1 MSEYTI
7 LWPKDD
13 IDPKKKD
20 NNWLSQIGRAIFYR
34 YENNK
39 TYFGRQDIARL
50 FEIRNYSEGRQN
62 QQKYIDMW
70 IARGEEKASVSS
82 PNPQAQR
89 IRRKGYANMN
99 FEIFSIAPELKRI
112 IHSVVGTDNQ
122 RVQVDCI
129 NPEIKNKKALDKAT
143 LYVKSKMEPLMRE
156 IGIPQ
161 AGEGEFLPENTVELD
176 VFESLGG
183 FKQNLEITLE
193 KLIELGF
200 TNSDWGKI
208 ERQLKDDA
216 INFNFMVCKDYTDAH
231 TGMAKVKYVDVTK
244 FICAWTDD
252 SQGDNTPFAGH
263 FEKYSIPQVRDL
275 LIQNGWSEEDTEKQV
290 NRIAKWA
297 FDLTYSNDRYGW
309 SWYAQRDTITD
320 RMRYDDFFVD
330 VLEFEYI
337 SKDTQ
342 FYKKKDRDGIHTFYS
357 DKFGEY
363 VNTDKKKTVIV
374 DAHVIYEGYFLPGA
388 NITVGGKQKNMK
400 RVSKQKP
407 QISYRFEK
415 IPGKSITETAIPIYD
430 SLQINHLKLQ
440 AAKLAAAPKGIA
452 IDIGA
457 LNINSIAGSMYTPF
471 DLVQVYS
478 HTGNFFYKSSLLGG
492 KVNTNKSFEELEGG
506 IGKQLSE
513 WILAY
518 QHDVEKLLQITGIT
532 PTMAGSPAKGEKLVG
547 IAEMEV
553 EATNNALWPIQ
564 QALERLK
571 VKAGQNIALRAMTT
585 MRFDSEV
592 KDYYAEVFGK
602 TSIDYLMP
610 AADFT
615 LDELGISL
623 SNKIS
628 ATQKFK
634 IAEAAE
640 TALKVGRNGMPEI
653 ELSDYT
659 MILEMLEKGRL
670 KEATW
675 YLTYKSAKKRKYND
689 EMAAQNQ
696 QAQAQSLQEL
706 ELMKQKGEM
715 ELLQMAAK
723 IEVEK
728 EAALSNI
735 RIKEKQMIIAAETQ
749 GSIEEIKAEA
759 YLQEQTGT
767 EITGKFRK
775 PNA

>member
-1 MSEYTI
+1 
-7 LWPKDD
+7 
-13 IDPKKKD
+13 
-20 NNWLSQIGRAIFYR
+20 
-34 YENNK
+34 
-39 TYFGRQDIARL
+39 
-50 FEIRNYSEGRQN
+50 
-62 QQKYIDMW
+62 
-70 IARGEEKASVSS
+70 
-82 PNPQAQR
+82 
-89 IRRKGYANMN
+89 
-99 FEIFSIAPELKRI
+99 
-112 IHSVVGTDNQ
+112 
-122 RVQVDCI
+122 
-129 NPEIKNKKALDKAT
+129 
-143 LYVKSKMEPLMRE
+143 
-156 IGIPQ
+156 
-161 AGEGEFLPENTVELD
+161 
-176 VFESLGG
+176 
-183 FKQNLEITLE
+183 
-193 KLIELGF
+193 
-200 TNSDWGKI
+200 
-208 ERQLKDDA
+208 
-216 INFNFMVCKDYTDAH
+216 
-231 TGMAKVKYVDVTK
+231 
-244 FICAWTDD
+244 
-252 SQGDNTPFAGH
+252 
-263 FEKYSIPQVRDL
+263 
-275 LIQNGWSEEDTEKQV
+275 
-290 NRIAKWA
+290 
-297 FDLTYSNDRYGW
+297 
-309 SWYAQRDTITD
+309 
-320 RMRYDDFFVD
+320 MRYDDFFVD

-374 DAHVIYEGYFLPGA
+374 DAHVIYEGYFIPGA

-400 RVSKQKP
+400 RVSKQNP
-407 QISYRFEK
+407 QISYRFER
-415 IPGKSITETAIPIYD
+415 IPGKAITETAIPIYD

-492 KVNTNKSFEELEGG
+492 KVNTNKTFDELEGG

-532 PTMAGSPAKGEKLVG
+532 PTMAGSPAKGDKLVG

-553 EATNNALWPIQ
+553 EATNNALWPLQ

-571 VKAGQNIALRAMTT
+571 VKMGQNIALRAMTT

-592 KDYYAEVFGK
+592 KSYYEEVFGK
-602 TSIDYLMP
+602 TSIEYMMP

-675 YLTYKSAKKRKYND
+675 YLTYKSSKKRQYND
-689 EMAAQNQ
+689 AMAAQNQ

-715 ELLQMAAK
+715 EILQMAAK

-775 PNA
+775 PSA

>member
-1 MSEYTI
+1 
-7 LWPKDD
+7 
-13 IDPKKKD
+13 
-20 NNWLSQIGRAIFYR
+20 
-34 YENNK
+34 
-39 TYFGRQDIARL
+39 
-50 FEIRNYSEGRQN
+50 
-62 QQKYIDMW
+62 
-70 IARGEEKASVSS
+70 
-82 PNPQAQR
+82 
-89 IRRKGYANMN
+89 
-99 FEIFSIAPELKRI
+99 
-112 IHSVVGTDNQ
+112 
-122 RVQVDCI
+122 
-129 NPEIKNKKALDKAT
+129 
-143 LYVKSKMEPLMRE
+143 
-156 IGIPQ
+156 
-161 AGEGEFLPENTVELD
+161 
-176 VFESLGG
+176 
-183 FKQNLEITLE
+183 
-193 KLIELGF
+193 
-200 TNSDWGKI
+200 
-208 ERQLKDDA
+208 
-216 INFNFMVCKDYTDAH
+216 
-231 TGMAKVKYVDVTK
+231 
-244 FICAWTDD
+244 
-252 SQGDNTPFAGH
+252 
-263 FEKYSIPQVRDL
+263 
-275 LIQNGWSEEDTEKQV
+275 
-290 NRIAKWA
+290 
-297 FDLTYSNDRYGW
+297 
-309 SWYAQRDTITD
+309 
-320 RMRYDDFFVD
+320 
-330 VLEFEYI
+330 
-337 SKDTQ
+337 
-342 FYKKKDRDGIHTFYS
+342 
-357 DKFGEY
+357 
-363 VNTDKKKTVIV
+363 
-374 DAHVIYEGYFLPGA
+374 
-388 NITVGGKQKNMK
+388 
-400 RVSKQKP
+400 
-407 QISYRFEK
+407 
-415 IPGKSITETAIPIYD
+415 
-430 SLQINHLKLQ
+430 
-440 AAKLAAAPKGIA
+440 
-452 IDIGA
+452 
-457 LNINSIAGSMYTPF
+457 MYTPF

-513 WILAY
+513 WIMAY

-532 PTMAGSPAKGEKLVG
+532 PTMAASPAKGDKLVG
-547 IAEMEV
+547 VAELEV
-553 EATNNALWPIQ
+553 EASNNALWPLQ

-592 KDYYAEVFGK
+592 KDYYAEIFGK

-628 ATQKFK
+628 STQKFK

-675 YLTYKSAKKRKYND
+675 YLTYKSAKKRQYND

-696 QAQAQSLQEL
+696 QAQSQSLQEL

-775 PNA
+775 PSA